1 MKEDSI
7 VFAEKNQATLPRAR
21 ARYLA
26 QAIQLEES
34 NPPNVIPAAVAT
46 TIFLL
51 FSIIFWAALTKVSEV
66 AVADGEVVPA
76 GLIHNVQHLE
86 GGIVSELLVRN
97 GDQVK
102 KGDVLLRFVSSSSG
116 PELEQMRI
124 RRTNLLL
131 QGERLQA
138 LVEEREPDFSFAGER
153 YDELMQ
159 KQLTI
164 YQSQVKSKQ
173 SELAVITSQIRQRQR
188 EITRQKNQVKGL
200 KEERAIY
207 AEQLELRKPLKAQGA
222 VSRSDLLAAKSNLA
236 SAENALRK
244 AMDDITIAETA
255 KEEAEQRRLELT
267 ARLLRE
273 VELEAGKVASEL
285 AEVEQALVQLD
296 DKVNRLVVKAPT
308 DGIVQG
314 LTVNNQNA
322 VIGPGVLIMQIVPV
336 KDELIVEARI
346 LPEDIGH
353 VHNGQTADVKVTSF
367 DASRFGSLEGTVT
380 QISAT
385 TYLDTD
391 QNPYYR
397 AEIKLQKDHLGNNP
411 EQFRVLPGMTV
422 TADIRTGE
430 KSILDYLLKPVSRGF
445 DNAFKER

>member
-66 AVADGEVVPA
+66 AIADGEVVPA

-138 LVEEREPDFSFAGER
+138 LVEERNPDFSFAGKR
-153 YDELMQ
+153 YDELMR

-173 SELAVITSQIRQRQR
+173 SELAVIESQIRQRQR

-200 KEERAIY
+200 K
-207 AEQLELRKPLKAQGA
+207 
-222 VSRSDLLAAKSNLA
+222 
-236 SAENALRK
+236 
-244 AMDDITIAETA
+244 
-255 KEEAEQRRLELT
+255 
-267 ARLLRE
+267 
-273 VELEAGKVASEL
+273 
-285 AEVEQALVQLD
+285 VQ
-296 DKVNRLVVKAPT
+296 T
-308 DGIVQG
+308 
-314 LTVNNQNA
+314 
-322 VIGPGVLIMQIVPV
+322 
-336 KDELIVEARI
+336 
-346 LPEDIGH
+346 
-353 VHNGQTADVKVTSF
+353 
-367 DASRFGSLEGTVT
+367 
-380 QISAT
+380 
-385 TYLDTD
+385 
-391 QNPYYR
+391 
-397 AEIKLQKDHLGNNP
+397 
-411 EQFRVLPGMTV
+411 
-422 TADIRTGE
+422 
-430 KSILDYLLKPVSRGF
+430 
-445 DNAFKER
+445 